1 MRQRIPFAIKSVGSL
16 SLSLSLSLCLSL
28 CEQKL
33 VSRRCHRFI
42 FGSRCNREKYGTRI
56 NSTHPQGT
64 RGQDSKLVEGARGD
78 MGEAACPYEEVSKT
92 RVKVADLMR
101 SLLARP
107 FILSLPL
114 SLSLARARSSP
125 PSRSPARPFNRPP
138 FETDRG
144 NRLSAKERAA
154 PIPSL
159 SKVSWIIDCF
169 ARARFPS
176 SRRCPAVVLFLPRER
191 SVP

>member
-1 MRQRIPFAIKSVGSL
+1 LSPGAAIDLYSAVVVIAKSTEHESIQL
-16 SLSLSLSLCLSL
+16 TL
-28 CEQKL
+28 
-33 VSRRCHRFI
+33 
-42 FGSRCNREKYGTRI
+42 EK
-56 NSTHPQGT
+56 
-64 RGQDSKLVEGARGD
+64 RGDSKLVEGLRGD

-107 FILSLPL
+107 FILSLPPSL
-114 SLSLARARSSP
+114 SLSRAVFTSITLS
-125 PSRSPARPFNRPP
+125 RPFNRPP